1 MFYLFKNGKCESL
14 CDDKERLEQFI
25 TANDKDAVILE
36 NESWLNPSDLSV
48 VDGKIKVNVITQT
61 DEEIKQQ
68 KLSGIRS
75 KRDELLAASDWTQFI
90 DSPLT
95 DEKKKEWQVYRQ
107 ALRDIPDK
115 GCTDLDNPIW
125 PIKPV

>member
-1 MFYLFKNGKCESL
+1 MPRARSPDRDKAFKLWK
-14 CDDKERLEQFI
+14 KH
-25 TANDKDAVILE
+25 K
-36 NESWLNPSDLSV
+36 
-48 VDGKIKVNVITQT
+48 GKIKIKEIAEQLGVSKNLSVADGNIQINVITQT
-61 DEEIKQQ
+61 DAEIKKQ

-75 KRDELLAASDWTQFI
+75 KRDTLLVASDWTQFI

-95 DEKKKEWQVYRQ
+95 DEKKKDWQTYRQ
-107 ALRDIPDK
+107 ALRDMPDK